1 MKKLLA
7 VTVIA
12 LLAIAAFN
20 SIDGHDMVVHWD
32 GEEMDGPLEWLFGML
47 FAGGGLVIAAIAIT
61 CAAVFV
67 GFLFAGLG
75 ILMVVGLGLLGLVL
89 AAAIAPFLLPLL
101 IPLGIWWFIRKRN
114 KREALLV
121 KEPTAAV

>member
-20 SIDGHDMVVHWD
+20 SIDTHDMVFHWD
-32 GEEMDGPLEWLFGML
+32 GEEVDGPLEALLAML
-47 FAGGGLVIAAIAIT
+47 FAGGGLVIAAIAVT

-67 GFLFAGLG
+67 GLLFAGLG
-75 ILMVVGLGLLGLVL
+75 ILMVVGLALLGIVL

-101 IPLGIWWFIRKRN
+101 IPLAIFWAIRKRN
-114 KREALLV
+114 KRVDLA
-121 KEPTAAV
+121 KDHATA